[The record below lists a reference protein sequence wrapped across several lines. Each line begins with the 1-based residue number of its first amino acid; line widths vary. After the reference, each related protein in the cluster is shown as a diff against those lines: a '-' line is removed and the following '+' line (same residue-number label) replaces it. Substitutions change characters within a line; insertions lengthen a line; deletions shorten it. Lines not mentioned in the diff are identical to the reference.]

1 MTGSNWTGR
10 TPRTLWQAFG
20 TYTRPHISEPR
31 QPQSIASVLLAVAL
45 GIFAVCF
52 IVHYAMKGY

>member
-1 MTGSNWTGR
+1 MSR
-10 TPRTLWQAFG
+10 TRFPRSLSEAFG
-20 TYTRPHISEPR
+20 PHTSQHISEPR

-52 IVHYAMKGY
+52 VVHYTIKGY